1 MAARKRKNI
10 VVIGGGT
17 GTFTVL
23 SGLKKHPFNLAAIVT
38 MSDDGGSTGMLRDE
52 LGVLPPGDVRTCL
65 VALSSSDK
73 LMRTL
78 MNYRFDNG
86 KLKGHSF
93 GNLLLSALEKITGS
107 FDEAVEKAGEVLRIR
122 GRVIPA
128 TLDEVRLMAQVGS
141 RLIRGEEK
149 IQNSTLN
156 GSLKY
161 LWLEPVARANPKA
174 LRAIREADLIVIGPG
189 NFYASLVPN
198 LLVRG
203 LPEAIRKSKAKK
215 VFICNLMTKM
225 EHTHGW
231 NVADYVNAVEKYL
244 GGPVD
249 VVVYNNKKPDTR
261 MLKKY
266 AREGDT
272 LTSWDELPEGH
283 DLVGSNLMSR
293 HAHVT
298 NKIGTPAKESSLVRH
313 DPSKLANILIKVLGG
328 KKKKK

>member
-1 MAARKRKNI
+1 MAAKKHKNI

-23 SGLKKHPFNLAAIVT
+23 SGLKRYPYNLAAIVT

-52 LGVLPPGDVRTCL
+52 LGVLPPGDVRQCI

-122 GRVIPA
+122 GRVVPA
-128 TLDEVRLMAQVGS
+128 TLDEVRLMAQVGK
-141 RLIRGEEK
+141 RIIRGEEK
-149 IQNSTLN
+149 IQNSHLNGTLN
-156 GSLKY
+156 H

-174 LRAIREADLIVIGPG
+174 LSAIREADCIVIGPG
-189 NFYASLVPN
+189 NLYASLIPN

-203 LPEAIRKSKAKK
+203 IPEAIRKSKAKK
-215 VFICNLMTKM
+215 IFICNLMTKM

-231 NVADYVNAVEKYL
+231 SVADYVQAIEKYMGAPL
-244 GGPVD
+244 D
-249 VVVYNNKKPDTR
+249 VVVFNNKRPEADI
-261 MLKKY
+261 LKRY

-272 LTSWDELPEGH
+272 LTSWDALPS
-283 DLVGSNLMSR
+283 DRVLVGANLMSHR
-293 HAHVT
+293 AHAA
-298 NKIGTPAKESSLVRH
+298 NKVGTPAKESSLVRH
-313 DPSKLANILIKVLGG
+313 DPSKLAAIVLRILD
-328 KKKKK
+328 KKK

>member
-1 MAARKRKNI
+1 MAAKKRKNI

-23 SGLKKHPFNLAAIVT
+23 SGLKKYPYNLTAIVT
-38 MSDDGGSTGMLRDE
+38 MSDDGGSTGILRDE

-107 FDEAVEKAGEVLRIR
+107 FDEAVEKASEVLRIR
-122 GRVIPA
+122 GRVVPA
-128 TLDEVRLMAQVGS
+128 TLDKVRLVARVGT
-141 RLIRGEEK
+141 RIIRGEEK
-149 IQNSTLN
+149 IQNSHLN
-156 GSLKY
+156 GSLKK
-161 LWLEPVARANPKA
+161 LWLEPHGRANPKA
-174 LRAIREADLIVIGPG
+174 IAAIRSADIIIIGPG
-189 NFYASLVPN
+189 NLYASLVPN

-203 LPEAIRKSKAKK
+203 IPEAIGKSKAKK
-215 VFICNLMTKM
+215 IFICNLMTKT

-231 NVADYVNAVEKYL
+231 SVADYVRSIEAYL
-244 GGPVD
+244 GSPID
-249 VVVYNNKKPDTR
+249 IVVYNNKKPR
-261 MLKKY
+261 PAILSKY

-272 LTSWDELPEGH
+272 LTSWDEVPEKRT
-283 DLVGSNLMSR
+283 LIGSNLMSGR
-293 HAHVT
+293 PHAT

-313 DPSKLANILIKVLGG
+313 DPAKLAAIIVKILDKRSGR
-328 KKKKK
+328 